1 MTRLQSTEIQALRA
15 TAPPLPLI
23 VAPAVS
29 SEQYKSPYNRTKP
42 PAKRLDNHF
51 SIDSRD
57 FGGSALKKG
66 SSPIGPRKIIS
77 LGTGR
82 PTADYYPWE
91 SITLNEESPEPTV
104 IRNTTKSN
112 LESVP
117 NGREQGHSAH
127 TISKHGATYNLSIAL
142 NYCLANG
149 SAHLLRF
156 ITEHVEL
163 VHNPPYADWATFL
176 SCGATAAME
185 MAFRIF
191 CNRGDT
197 VLAEQYTYPGTIES
211 AALNGVKV
219 QGIEMDADGLRPDVL
234 DRVLSSW
241 DSSNSQS
248 PKPRV
253 LYTIPTGQ
261 NPTGVSQPLERR
273 RAIYDVAEKHD
284 LIIIED
290 DPYYF
295 LRMGPY
301 HDHPYGANGTNGT
314 GTDANNSA
322 SEDDKATSIFHSQ
335 SIPSY
340 LTLDVSGR
348 VVRLDSAAKI
358 LAPGLRAG
366 WVTAPTHVIEK
377 FTAYQEV
384 STLAVSGPSQLMLWH
399 LLDETWGHDGFTA
412 WLAHLSREYRWRR
425 DVLLDAC
432 NDYLPKEV
440 VQWNTPEYGMFLWV
454 KIDWTQHPQAK
465 VLSEAS
471 LEELDAQVVALEEK
485 IAAKALEKGVLVT
498 KGSLFS
504 SNKGLNSQLHFR
516 MTFAAAEEGD
526 LKEGVRLFAEAV
538 REEFG
543 LCESN

>member
-1 MTRLQSTEIQALRA
+1 MTRLQSTEIKALRA
-15 TAPPLPLI
+15 AAPPLPLI
-23 VAPAVS
+23 PAPAVS
-29 SEQYKSPYNRTKP
+29 SDEYKSPYNRTKS
-42 PAKRLDNHF
+42 PAKRFDHHF
-51 SIDSRD
+51 SLENRN
-57 FGGSALKKG
+57 FTGSALKKG
-66 SSPIGPRKIIS
+66 SSPSGPRKIIS

-91 SITLNEESPEPTV
+91 SISLNEASPESTSKATPKPNPQLPKEQEQCQSA
-104 IRNTTKSN
+104 NTITK
-112 LESVP
+112 
-117 NGREQGHSAH
+117 Q
-127 TISKHGATYNLSIAL
+127 GATYNLSIAM

-163 VHNPPYADWATFL
+163 VHNPPYTDWATFL
-176 SCGATAAME
+176 SCGATAATE
-185 MAFRIF
+185 AAFRIF

-197 VLAEQYTYPGTIES
+197 ILAEQYTYPGTLES
-211 AALNGVKV
+211 AALNGVNV
-219 QGIEMDADGLRPDVL
+219 QGIEMDADGLRADAL
-234 DRVLSSW
+234 DEVLSSW
-241 DSSNSQS
+241 DDARSS
-248 PKPRV
+248 KPRV

-261 NPTGVSQPLERR
+261 NPTGVSQPLKRR
-273 RAIYDVAEKHD
+273 RAIYDIAEKHD

-301 HDHPYGANGTNGT
+301 QDTQGTNGT
-314 GTDANNSA
+314 DTSHSA
-322 SEDDKATSIFHSQ
+322 SENDEAAQIYHSE

-340 LTLDVSGR
+340 LTLDTSGR
-348 VVRLDSAAKI
+348 VVRLDSASKI

-366 WVTAPTHVIEK
+366 WVTAPRQIIDK

-412 WLAHLSREYRWRR
+412 WLVHLSGEYRWRR

-432 NDYLPKEV
+432 NKYLPRGV
-440 VQWNTPEYGMFLWV
+440 VQWNTPEFGMFLWV
-454 KIDWTQHPQAK
+454 KVDWRQHPRLK
-465 VLSEAS
+465 SLSGLS
-471 LEELDAQVVALEEK
+471 LEEVGAQIIGLEERV
-485 IAAKALEKGVLVT
+485 AARALEKGVLVT
-498 KGSLFS
+498 KGSLFA
-504 SNKGLNSQLHFR
+504 SNQERNGHLHFR

-538 REEFG
+538 REDFG
-543 LCESN
+543 L

>member
-1 MTRLQSTEIQALRA
+1 MTRLQSTEIKALRA
-15 TAPPLPLI
+15 AAPPLPLI
-23 VAPAVS
+23 PAPAVS
-29 SEQYKSPYNRTKP
+29 SDEYKSPYNRTKP
-42 PAKRLDNHF
+42 PAKHLDHHF
-51 SIDSRD
+51 SLESRN
-57 FGGSALKKG
+57 FTGSALKKG
-66 SSPIGPRKIIS
+66 SSPSGPRKIIS

-91 SITLNEESPEPTV
+91 SISLNEASPKATSKADAKANIEV
-104 IRNTTKSN
+104 LSGGEK
-112 LESVP
+112 
-117 NGREQGHSAH
+117 GHSAH
-127 TISKHGATYNLSIAL
+127 TITKHGLTYNLSIAM

-176 SCGATAAME
+176 SCGATPATEA
-185 MAFRIF
+185 AFRIF

-197 VLAEQYTYPGTIES
+197 ILAEQYTYPGTLES

-219 QGIEMDADGLRPDVL
+219 QGIEMDEDGLRADAL
-234 DRVLSSW
+234 DEVLSSW
-241 DSSNSQS
+241 DDARSS
-248 PKPRV
+248 KPRV

-261 NPTGVSQPLERR
+261 NPTGVSQSLERR

-290 DPYYF
+290 DAYYF

-301 HDHPYGANGTNGT
+301 HGHDQDARGINGAE
-314 GTDANNSA
+314 ANQFTSDNEA
-322 SEDDKATSIFHSQ
+322 AQIYHSECIR
-335 SIPSY
+335 SY
-340 LTLDVSGR
+340 LTLDTSGR
-348 VVRLDSAAKI
+348 VVRLDSASKI

-366 WVTAPTHVIEK
+366 WVTAPRQIIDK

-399 LLDETWGHDGFTA
+399 LLDENWGHDGFTA
-412 WLAHLSREYRWRR
+412 WLVHLSREYRWRR

-432 NDYLPKEV
+432 NEFLPRET
-440 VQWNTPEYGMFLWV
+440 VQWNSPEFGMFLWV
-454 KIDWTQHPQAK
+454 KVDWTQHPQLK
-465 VLSEAS
+465 SLTGLS
-471 LEELDAQVVALEEK
+471 LEEVGTQIVELEE
-485 IAAKALEKGVLVT
+485 IVTAKALEKGVLVT
-498 KGSLFS
+498 KGSLFA
-504 SNKGLNSQLHFR
+504 SNQERKDHLHFR

-543 LCESN
+543 L